1 MENSQKVTTNIIWRF
16 LERCGAQLVAFIVS
30 LVLAR
35 ILEPETYG
43 IVVLISVF
51 TAILSIFMDSGLGT
65 ALIQKKDAD
74 DVDFSTVFY
83 FNIVMGLIFYLIMF
97 LIAPVIASFYNNEQ
111 LSNLIRVQSLILLIG
126 SVKNVQQAFVSRK
139 MIFKK
144 FFFATIGG
152 TVGAGILGVVMASN
166 GFGVW
171 ALICQSLF
179 NNTIDTIIL
188 WFTVKWRPKWKFS
201 FIRLKSLYRF
211 GWKLLV
217 SALIDTVYS
226 KLRQF
231 VIGKIYTPSDLAFY
245 EKGEH
250 FPNFIVSNINS
261 SINSVLLPA
270 MSNYQNDILRLKEMT
285 RKSIK
290 VATYIMMPM
299 MVGLA
304 VCSENVVT
312 LLLTEKWLPCVFFM
326 RIFCFT
332 FAFYPIH
339 VANLNAIQAVGRSD
353 IFLKLEIIKKIIGLL
368 ALIATMFVSVKA
380 MAMSLLI
387 TSVCSQIV
395 NSWPNK
401 KLLNYSYIEQLKDIF
416 PQMIASVAMGCVV
429 FCEKFIPTNI
439 WIKLPIQII
448 SGIIMYYGLS
458 KLFKLDSFDYIKK
471 IISSLKRKNFF

>member
-83 FNIVMGLIFYLIMF
+83 FNIVMGLIFYLLMF
-97 LIAPVIASFYNNEQ
+97 LISPVIAAFYNNTE
-111 LSNLIRVQSLILLIG
+111 LTNLIRVQSLILLIG
-126 SVKNVQQAFVSRK
+126 SVKNVQQAFVSRN

-152 TVGAGILGVVMASN
+152 TIGAGILGVVMAYN

-171 ALICQSLF
+171 ALIFQSLF

-201 FIRLKSLYRF
+201 FVRLKSLFKF
-211 GWKLLV
+211 GWKLLL
-217 SALIDTVYS
+217 SALIDTVYN

-270 MSNYQNDILRLKEMT
+270 MSNYQNE
-285 RKSIK
+285 
-290 VATYIMMPM
+290 
-299 MVGLA
+299 
-304 VCSENVVT
+304 
-312 LLLTEKWLPCVFFM
+312 
-326 RIFCFT
+326 
-332 FAFYPIH
+332 
-339 VANLNAIQAVGRSD
+339 IQ
-353 IFLKLEIIKKIIGLL
+353 L
-368 ALIATMFVSVKA
+368 
-380 MAMSLLI
+380 
-387 TSVCSQIV
+387 
-395 NSWPNK
+395 
-401 KLLNYSYIEQLKDIF
+401 
-416 PQMIASVAMGCVV
+416 
-429 FCEKFIPTNI
+429 
-439 WIKLPIQII
+439 IQIYFI
-448 SGIIMYYGLS
+448 S
-458 KLFKLDSFDYIKK
+458 
-471 IISSLKRKNFF
+471 

>member
-83 FNIVMGLIFYLIMF
+83 FNIVMALIFYLIMF

>member
-35 ILEPETYG
+35 LLEPETYG

-83 FNIVMGLIFYLIMF
+83 FNIVMGLIFYLIIF

-126 SVKNVQQAFVSRK
+126 SVKNVQQSFVSRK

-152 TVGAGILGVVMASN
+152 TIGAGILGVVMAYN

-171 ALICQSLF
+171 ALIFQSLF
-179 NNTIDTIIL
+179 NNTIDAIIL

-231 VIGKIYTPSDLAFY
+231 VIGKIYTPLDLAFY

-304 VCSENVVT
+304 VCSENIVT

>member
-83 FNIVMGLIFYLIMF
+83 FNIVMGLIFYLLMF
-97 LIAPVIASFYNNEQ
+97 LISPVIAAFYNNTE
-111 LSNLIRVQSLILLIG
+111 LTNLIRVQSLILLIG
-126 SVKNVQQAFVSRK
+126 SVKNVQQAFVSRN

-152 TVGAGILGVVMASN
+152 TVGAGILGVVMAYN

-171 ALICQSLF
+171 ALIFQSLF

-201 FIRLKSLYRF
+201 FVRLKSLFKF
-211 GWKLLV
+211 GWKLLL
-217 SALIDTVYS
+217 SALIDTVYN

-290 VATYIMMPM
+290 IATYIMMPIM
-299 MVGLA
+299 MGLA
-304 VCSENVVT
+304 VCSENIVT

-353 IFLKLEIIKKIIGLL
+353 IFLKLEIVKKIIGLM
-368 ALIATMFVSVKA
+368 ALVATMFISVKA
-380 MAMSLLI
+380 MAMSMLI
-387 TSVCSQIV
+387 TSVFSQIV

-416 PQMIASVAMGCVV
+416 PQMIASVVMGCVV
-429 FCEKFIPTNI
+429 FCENFIPIII
-439 WIKLPIQII
+439 WIKLPIQVI
-448 SGIIMYYGLS
+448 SGILMYYGLS
-458 KLFKLDSFDYIKK
+458 KLFKLDSFDYLKK
-471 IISSLKRKNFF
+471 IVLSLKRK

>member
-126 SVKNVQQAFVSRK
+126 SVKNIQQAFVSRK

-339 VANLNAIQAVGRSD
+339 VANLNAIQALGRSD

-439 WIKLPIQII
+439 WIKLPIQVI

-458 KLFKLDSFDYIKK
+458 KLFKLDSFYYLKK
-471 IISSLKRKNFF
+471 IILSLKRKNFF

>member
-35 ILEPETYG
+35 LLEPETYG

-144 FFFATIGG
+144 FFFATISG
-152 TVGAGILGVVMASN
+152 TIGAGILGVVMAYN

-171 ALICQSLF
+171 ALIFQSLF
-179 NNTIDTIIL
+179 NNTIDAIIL

-231 VIGKIYTPSDLAFY
+231 VIGKIYTPLDLAFY

-304 VCSENVVT
+304 VCSENIVT

-387 TSVCSQIV
+387 TSVCSQII

-458 KLFKLDSFDYIKK
+458 KLFKLDSFDYLKK
-471 IISSLKRKNFF
+471 IFSSLKRKNFF